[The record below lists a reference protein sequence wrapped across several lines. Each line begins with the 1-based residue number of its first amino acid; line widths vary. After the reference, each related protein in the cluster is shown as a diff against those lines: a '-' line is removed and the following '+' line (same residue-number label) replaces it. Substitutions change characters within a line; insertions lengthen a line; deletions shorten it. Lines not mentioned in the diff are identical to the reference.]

1 MVKIGIKN
9 YKIIK
14 RKTWNEKNWN
24 IITIKKYIIINI
36 ISKCQRYKDNF
47 HKQVIRTFT
56 SELELKKRRIH
67 AQIQHETM
75 QLFITSEY
83 WWQVVNM

>member
-24 IITIKKYIIINI
+24 IITIKKLIIINI
-36 ISKCQRYKDNF
+36 ISKCQRFKDNF
-47 HKQVIRTFT
+47 LKQIIRIFT
-56 SELELKKRRIH
+56 SEFDLKKRRIH
-67 AQIQHETM
+67 AQNQPETM